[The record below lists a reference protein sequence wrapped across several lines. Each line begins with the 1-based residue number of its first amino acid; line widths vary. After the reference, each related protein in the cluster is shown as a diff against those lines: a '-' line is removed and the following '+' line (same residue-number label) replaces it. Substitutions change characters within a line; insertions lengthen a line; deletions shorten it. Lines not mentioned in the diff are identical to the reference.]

1 MKSVIKKV
9 FSDEV
14 DDEVH
19 QYFIRY
25 GKGQYARRFILSL
38 AKGKNIKLRGSFEWA
53 NDFTNFVRELGSFEF
68 SGMILAK
75 EQLPG
80 KSGKKT
86 KGVFGYEVKDSNLE
100 GYEGAYWYLVNTKA
114 DGVLLKIKKSL
125 PKPGKSENKI
135 DDKFC
140 ALDLDLKYWDKVKEV
155 FFWDVPECK
164 KALIEHNLEITAI
177 DMPKGVSDPA
187 EIRRLSKRVG
197 VMKRVI
203 TIDGTPKVVEK
214 KINV

>member
-9 FSDEV
+9 FSDEA

-25 GKGQYARRFILSL
+25 GKGQYARRFILKL
-38 AKGKNIKLRGSFEWA
+38 ARGKTIKLRGSFEWA
-53 NDFTNFVRELGSFEF
+53 NDFTTFVRELGEF
-68 SGMILAK
+68 TYSGVILSK

-80 KSGKKT
+80 KDGKKK
-86 KGVFGYEVKDSNLE
+86 KGVFAYEVKDSNLE
-100 GYEGAYWYLVNTKA
+100 GFEGAYWYLLNTKA
-114 DGVLLKIKKSL
+114 EGVTLKIKKSL
-125 PKPGKSENKI
+125 PKPGKSEDKI
-135 DDKFC
+135 DDTFC
-140 ALDLDLKYWDKVKEV
+140 ALDLDPKYWEKVQDV
-155 FFWDVPECK
+155 FFWDLPECK

-177 DMPKGVSDPA
+177 DMPKGVEDPA

-203 TIDGTPKVVEK
+203 TIDETPKVVEK
-214 KINV
+214 NINV